1 MKNLTI
7 DNNFMITVIVTYGD
21 RRNLLKQVLNQ
32 LKSQEAGRVV
42 LVNNGAIWPIKE
54 EFVTEYRDWV
64 DVVDLGHNTGS
75 SQGFATGIKRAM
87 DLGAEY
93 ICLLDD
99 DNCPKNNTFEKLLN
113 AFTEAVHVVPR
124 EKLAVLGFRPEH
136 QADVA
141 TGVPLKRINL
151 HPNSFQW
158 FHIADIPYKIWRRT
172 PWGMPRLY
180 GTLPTIVPL
189 EMAPYSGL
197 LFHRDLIKANGLPNP
212 DFILYADDIDFT
224 HRIIESGG
232 KILLVTDAIIEDLES
247 SWNVKSRYS
256 NSFVGLLKGDGDFR
270 AYYTMRNTSY
280 FFSRKIKT
288 NTFVFYI
295 NLYIYLIILFIYA
308 VKLRKIH
315 RFRLIKKAI
324 DEGLSG
330 HLGLNKRFPL

>member
-1 MKNLTI
+1 
-7 DNNFMITVIVTYGD
+7 MIHKISLCIVIVSYGD
-21 RRNLLKQVLNQ
+21 RAALLYKV
-32 LKSQEAGRVV
+32 LKSLNYDNSNRIVV
-42 LVNNGAIWPIKE
+42 VNNGAAWSLKKE
-54 EFVTEYRDWV
+54 LTSAYGNWV
-64 DVVDLGHNTGS
+64 DIVELGNNTGS
-75 SQGFATGIKRAM
+75 SQGFAAGIKRAIE
-87 DLGAEY
+87 LGAEY

-99 DNCPKNNTFEKLLN
+99 DNCPKINTFEKLLN
-113 AFTEAVHVVPR
+113 AFIEAVHVVPR
-124 EKLAVLGFRPEH
+124 DKLSVLAFRPEH

-141 TGVPLKRINL
+141 MGVPLKRINP

-172 PWGMPRLY
+172 PWGKPRLY

-224 HRIIESGG
+224 HRIIERGG

-247 SWNVKSRYS
+247 SWNVKSHYS

-288 NTFVFYI
+288 NNFVFHI

-308 VKLRKIH
+308 IKLRKLH

-330 HLGLNKRFPL
+330 HLGLNERFPL

>member
-1 MKNLTI
+1 MISTI
-7 DNNFMITVIVTYGD
+7 NKISLCVVIVSYGD
-21 RRNLLKQVLNQ
+21 RADLLYKVLESINYH
-32 LKSQEAGRVV
+32 SSNRVV
-42 LVNNGAIWPIKE
+42 VVNNGATWSIKKE
-54 EFVTEYRDWV
+54 LSSVYGSWI
-64 DVVDLGHNTGS
+64 DVVELDHNTGS

-124 EKLAVLGFRPEH
+124 EKLAVLAFRPEH

-224 HRIIESGG
+224 HRIIERGG
-232 KILLVTDAIIEDLES
+232 EDFAC
-247 SWNVKSRYS
+247 NRCY
-256 NSFVGLLKGDGDFR
+256 N
-270 AYYTMRNTSY
+270 
-280 FFSRKIKT
+280 
-288 NTFVFYI
+288 
-295 NLYIYLIILFIYA
+295 
-308 VKLRKIH
+308 
-315 RFRLIKKAI
+315 
-324 DEGLSG
+324 
-330 HLGLNKRFPL
+330 

>member
-1 MKNLTI
+1 MT
-7 DNNFMITVIVTYGD
+7 MIHKISLCIVIVSYGD
-21 RRNLLKQVLNQ
+21 RAALLYKV
-32 LKSQEAGRVV
+32 LKSLNYDNSNRIVV
-42 LVNNGAIWPIKE
+42 VNNGAAWSLKKE
-54 EFVTEYRDWV
+54 LTSAYGNWV
-64 DVVDLGHNTGS
+64 DIVELGNNTGS
-75 SQGFATGIKRAM
+75 SQGFAAGIKRAIE
-87 DLGAEY
+87 LGAEY

-99 DNCPKNNTFEKLLN
+99 DNCPKINTFEKLLN
-113 AFTEAVHVVPR
+113 AFIEAVHVVPR
-124 EKLAVLGFRPEH
+124 DKLSVLAFRPEH

-141 TGVPLKRINL
+141 MGVPLKRINP

-172 PWGMPRLY
+172 PWGKPRLY

-224 HRIIESGG
+224 HRIIERGG

-247 SWNVKSRYS
+247 SWNVKSHYS

-288 NTFVFYI
+288 NNFVFHI

-308 VKLRKIH
+308 IKLRKLH

-330 HLGLNKRFPL
+330 HLGLNERFPL